1 MLVVTCPHTDSLD
14 DALLR
19 PGRLEL
25 NCRLTAPQAADLEA
39 VLRVS
44 TRTVPLS
51 GDVQLGV
58 VAEAL
63 QVRGGT
69 CADAKAVCYRA
80 VMSTLRTTATATVP
94 VTAAAM
100 QRLEVS
106 QAALMSA
113 VGE

>member
-1 MLVVTCPHTDSLD
+1 MLVVTCPHTAVLD
-14 DALLR
+14 EALLR

-25 NCRLTAPQAADLEA
+25 HCHLPAPVAADLEA

-44 TRTVPLS
+44 ARTVPLS

-63 QVRGGT
+63 RVRGATG
-69 CADAKAVCYRA
+69 ADAKAVCYRA
-80 VMSTLRTTATATVP
+80 VMSTLRATATATVP

-100 QRLEVS
+100 QCLEVS

-113 VGE
+113 VGM